1 MIFYVIF
8 VAYSDINKF
17 SLNLSNFNSYYIPI
31 ILVLIFGFLV
41 IQGIRQHILF
51 KKISVDISM
60 KDNLLIFFSG
70 LSMIATPAGSGGVIK
85 SYFLKKKYGYAITK
99 TFPVVFVERFHD
111 LLAIITIIVFFS
123 LFSEINVLFLIVA
136 VSILLIL
143 VFSMVRTK
151 KFFHFMA
158 KFLLHIPKLR
168 KLAPR
173 FTESY
178 DSFYSLT
185 SKKVTIT
192 CWAISIF
199 AWSIQAVVIYLIF
212 IAFGLNFD
220 IVFTTIVTL
229 SSVLL
234 GTLSFLPAGVGIT
247 EFSFIGFMTDSG
259 IELSVATS
267 IIIMVRLLGIWYATI
282 LGFITTKY
290 FLSR

>member
-8 VAYSDINKF
+8 VAYSDINEF

-41 IQGIRQHILF
+41 IQGVRQHILF

-85 SYFLKKKYGYAITK
+85 SYFLKKKHGYAITK
-99 TFPVVFVERFHD
+99 TFPIVFVERFHD

-123 LFSEINVLFLIVA
+123 LFSEINVLSLIIA
-136 VSILLIL
+136 VSVLLIL
-143 VFSMVRTK
+143 VFSIVRTK
-151 KFFHFMA
+151 KFFHLTA
-158 KFLLHIPKLR
+158 KFLLHIPKLK

-173 FTESY
+173 FIESY

-220 IVFTTIVTL
+220 IAFTTIVTL

-247 EFSFIGFMTDSG
+247 EFSFVSFMTDSG